1 MKVTKSFWKKR
12 KNCKCETHVS
22 SKIFLSLEQKAHFR
36 AFVWKVH
43 EISWTTRTS
52 YSFSIRSSRSLA
64 ILILCN
70 SWKTLFRL
78 YFEGFA
84 CLHGVILVKMLR
96 KRKKDELSFLS
107 QELFFKRYFAFK
119 TGLRN
124 VFKID
129 NNRGSIVTEFH
140 ALFRWSR
147 TVSFFW

>member
-22 SKIFLSLEQKAHFR
+22 SEIFLSLEQKAHFR

-84 CLHGVILVKMLR
+84 CLHGVILIRMLR
-96 KRKKDELSFLS
+96 KRKKGWVVISFP
-107 QELFFKRYFAFK
+107 
-119 TGLRN
+119 
-124 VFKID
+124 
-129 NNRGSIVTEFH
+129 
-140 ALFRWSR
+140 R
-147 TVSFFW
+147 TVFQKIFRLQNRFKKCIQNWQQQRFYCHRISCIVQMK